1 MTLPGRVLLP
11 GCSPAVPSACGRGS
25 PCVPKE
31 GHCPSSVSADLETVL
46 RVLCAR
52 VVCLGVSVAC
62 YLNFAELRLLKRSQY
77 LHRLLQLKLLE
88 GWGRYCA
95 CRVAFSGEQ
104 LSPSPRGDSSSRC
117 GHVVCSQPPPTAV
130 GCTDSGS
137 HSKSQ
142 CCDAVA
148 AEHGAQPH
156 GCPIG
161 AKDPMGPAVP
171 GRSRKDVP
179 GRSVLC
185 CPVCPTDVFD
195 F

>member
-117 GHVVCSQPPPTAV
+117 GQSAV
-130 GCTDSGS
+130 LSASS
-137 HSKSQ
+137 HSRGVHRLWITLKVTVLR
-142 CCDAVA
+142 CCRCRARCPA
-148 AEHGAQPH
+148 PRLPH
-156 GCPIG
+156 RGKRPNGTGCAWQEQEGCPG
-161 AKDPMGPAVP
+161 TQRAVLSCLP
-171 GRSRKDVP
+171 D
-179 GRSVLC
+179 
-185 CPVCPTDVFD
+185 
-195 F
+195 